1 MQLAKLNEK
10 SQMKLLKQLTTYLGA
25 FGGVWVHSYL
35 CMSWPNGGQ
44 VWKDKMY
51 FRPCPISFPKVDINV
66 IQNKCDQIVPKFW
79 QKVSKSLS
87 VF

>member
-35 CMSWPNGGQ
+35 CMS
-44 VWKDKMY
+44 
-51 FRPCPISFPKVDINV
+51 
-66 IQNKCDQIVPKFW
+66 
-79 QKVSKSLS
+79 
-87 VF
+87 